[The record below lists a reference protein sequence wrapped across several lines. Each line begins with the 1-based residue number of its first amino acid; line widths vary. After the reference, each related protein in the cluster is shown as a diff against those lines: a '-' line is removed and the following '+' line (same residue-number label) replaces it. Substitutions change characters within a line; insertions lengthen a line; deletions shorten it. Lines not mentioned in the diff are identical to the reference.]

1 MLQNP
6 SNLFS
11 GGQGL
16 LRSPRITDFVAQR
29 EAKKRA
35 REEALNDYFIKL
47 PSTINAAG
55 VRQQDLMNPRTGQ
68 GILSKINDWT
78 QRGMQNLDQIK
89 ANPQAYSQHMA
100 ELNQIK
106 NDIAYS
112 KGLGKSQL
120 EFNKERAEKGWDF
133 DDNDIQT
140 LSKMEQSMYDK
151 EHYREDGL
159 PYGFGDLSGAISA
172 YTPQMGNQTDKL
184 VTGDFKPEYDPASRA
199 VRLDPT
205 GKVIVTKAYSPKA
218 IQNMGERM
226 EAIASTN
233 KSVNR
238 HYSKMMDNP
247 EQIEKATVALQKVY
261 GQFDADGN
269 EIIADTPEKLA
280 KGLTIADKTNFK
292 KDELVR
298 DEALAQQ
305 YKKKMADYNF
315 EIWRKKNGIT
325 FGQRKQMAQQ
335 QHEYQKAMKFGYG
348 NEWLD
353 NEWKNLTENPVG
365 TISYTKADGTKEN
378 VKLLGVTSGYKK
390 AFESQGYEPDDVIMY
405 PNGDVSGII
414 YQRDEKTGVIKKSE
428 TGNRPIVQSVIPVRL
443 NKEQAKIAYGKSI
456 TSGKDL
462 TEELSPAEQKV
473 LEEKQK
479 EKSVKKQ
486 KLSW

>member
-1 MLQNP
+1 
-6 SNLFS
+6 
-11 GGQGL
+11 
-16 LRSPRITDFVAQR
+16 
-29 EAKKRA
+29 
-35 REEALNDYFIKL
+35 
-47 PSTINAAG
+47 
-55 VRQQDLMNPRTGQ
+55 
-68 GILSKINDWT
+68 
-78 QRGMQNLDQIK
+78 
-89 ANPQAYSQHMA
+89 
-100 ELNQIK
+100 
-106 NDIAYS
+106 
-112 KGLGKSQL
+112 
-120 EFNKERAEKGWDF
+120 
-133 DDNDIQT
+133 
-140 LSKMEQSMYDK
+140 
-151 EHYREDGL
+151 
-159 PYGFGDLSGAISA
+159 
-172 YTPQMGNQTDKL
+172 
-184 VTGDFKPEYDPASRA
+184 
-199 VRLDPT
+199 
-205 GKVIVTKAYSPKA
+205 
-218 IQNMGERM
+218 
-226 EAIASTN
+226 
-233 KSVNR
+233 
-238 HYSKMMDNP
+238 
-247 EQIEKATVALQKVY
+247 
-261 GQFDADGN
+261 
-269 EIIADTPEKLA
+269 
-280 KGLTIADKTNFK
+280 
-292 KDELVR
+292 
-298 DEALAQQ
+298 
-305 YKKKMADYNF
+305 MADYNF